1 MSSAALLPLRKAT
14 ALYNYTPDEEDEL
27 ELHEGDVVCVT
38 KEQDDGWCRGFV
50 ESDPIKHLG
59 LFPSNYVR
67 NVTPPPPSTISALP
81 PSHLPPYRPVV
92 TVKAPIARRAKA
104 SFDYLPR
111 GEYSCRFYYHDGA
124 RTFVEPDELTL
135 RMGDVVVVLET
146 LDDGWCRGYIASDS
160 SHHEGLFPANYV
172 DMQEDSWTTT
182 SHLGNT
188 ASKSPTKPA
197 PSKAYPALDNTT
209 PLDDNE
215 SDDDD
220 PHWRHKGKSINLTH
234 GGSRALHPSAV
245 EATEP
250 RASLESMQ
258 EPADLKEQP
267 LPEGES
273 GYYDDRGN
281 YVMADGGYY
290 SPDGLYFPKI
300 LDPTT
305 TPAGYYDADGYY
317 ITDSGYFDLQGHY
330 HDNTTEAT
338 TTKPSKVNAAKTSI
352 GSVVQLKQA
361 LKRAKANADAAQAA
375 RLEAETQMQMELEAR
390 RRSERAAAAR
400 VERERAH
407 EAQTKVIQQ
416 TIQNQI
422 QKQLAKST
430 PPPFAHQQHEVQ
442 PVEHIQRWYRSQTSR
457 THLRQVMAA
466 VARKQPRPRHLPPK
480 NTKATVPPPMR
491 PPRLNSPASAL
502 HPSSSLLPIFTT
514 DVAQISQLATLIA
527 NSVNVELSK
536 RMRAH
541 DLQLDRLVTSVTH
554 LQKAID
560 KHNGSLERVFSNQDR
575 PPPQDVKAVLGN
587 AKLPSLLPKATYSN
601 YVSNVVVAPPTT
613 STGLYYN
620 SSPTKQLRSIKQLPS
635 KLPQQTSSR
644 ASKLPV
650 LRSPTKARTKWPSR
664 KLK

>member
-50 ESDPIKHLG
+50 ESDPIKHMG

-250 RASLESMQ
+250 RAYLESMQ

-338 TTKPSKVNAAKTSI
+338 TTKQSKENAAKTGTSI

-407 EAQTKVIQQ
+407 EAQTK
-416 TIQNQI
+416 
-422 QKQLAKST
+422 
-430 PPPFAHQQHEVQ
+430 
-442 PVEHIQRWYRSQTSR
+442 
-457 THLRQVMAA
+457 
-466 VARKQPRPRHLPPK
+466 
-480 NTKATVPPPMR
+480 
-491 PPRLNSPASAL
+491 
-502 HPSSSLLPIFTT
+502 
-514 DVAQISQLATLIA
+514 
-527 NSVNVELSK
+527 
-536 RMRAH
+536 
-541 DLQLDRLVTSVTH
+541 
-554 LQKAID
+554 
-560 KHNGSLERVFSNQDR
+560 
-575 PPPQDVKAVLGN
+575 
-587 AKLPSLLPKATYSN
+587 
-601 YVSNVVVAPPTT
+601 
-613 STGLYYN
+613 
-620 SSPTKQLRSIKQLPS
+620 
-635 KLPQQTSSR
+635 
-644 ASKLPV
+644 
-650 LRSPTKARTKWPSR
+650 
-664 KLK
+664 

>member
-67 NVTPPPPSTISALP
+67 NVTQPPPSTISALP

-124 RTFVEPDELTL
+124 RTFVEPDELPL

-188 ASKSPTKPA
+188 AS
-197 PSKAYPALDNTT
+197 
-209 PLDDNE
+209 
-215 SDDDD
+215 
-220 PHWRHKGKSINLTH
+220 KSINLTH

-338 TTKPSKVNAAKTSI
+338 TTKQSKVNAAKTSI

-407 EAQTKVIQQ
+407 EAQTK
-416 TIQNQI
+416 
-422 QKQLAKST
+422 A
-430 PPPFAHQQHEVQ
+430 E
-442 PVEHIQRWYRSQTSR
+442 
-457 THLRQVMAA
+457 
-466 VARKQPRPRHLPPK
+466 
-480 NTKATVPPPMR
+480 
-491 PPRLNSPASAL
+491 
-502 HPSSSLLPIFTT
+502 PIC
-514 DVAQISQLATLIA
+514 
-527 NSVNVELSK
+527 
-536 RMRAH
+536 
-541 DLQLDRLVTSVTH
+541 
-554 LQKAID
+554 D
-560 KHNGSLERVFSNQDR
+560 K
-575 PPPQDVKAVLGN
+575 
-587 AKLPSLLPKATYSN
+587 
-601 YVSNVVVAPPTT
+601 
-613 STGLYYN
+613 
-620 SSPTKQLRSIKQLPS
+620 
-635 KLPQQTSSR
+635 
-644 ASKLPV
+644 
-650 LRSPTKARTKWPSR
+650 
-664 KLK
+664 

>member
-50 ESDPIKHLG
+50 ESDPIKHMG

-188 ASKSPTKPA
+188 AS
-197 PSKAYPALDNTT
+197 
-209 PLDDNE
+209 
-215 SDDDD
+215 
-220 PHWRHKGKSINLTH
+220 KSINLTH

-407 EAQTKVIQQ
+407 EAQTKRDCARRSLSVARSKKLQQ
-416 TIQNQI
+416 
-422 QKQLAKST
+422 
-430 PPPFAHQQHEVQ
+430 HQQQ
-442 PVEHIQRWYRSQTSR
+442 
-457 THLRQVMAA
+457 
-466 VARKQPRPRHLPPK
+466 
-480 NTKATVPPPMR
+480 
-491 PPRLNSPASAL
+491 
-502 HPSSSLLPIFTT
+502 
-514 DVAQISQLATLIA
+514 
-527 NSVNVELSK
+527 
-536 RMRAH
+536 
-541 DLQLDRLVTSVTH
+541 
-554 LQKAID
+554 QKAND
-560 KHNGSLERVFSNQDR
+560 HHH
-575 PPPQDVKAVLGN
+575 
-587 AKLPSLLPKATYSN
+587 
-601 YVSNVVVAPPTT
+601 
-613 STGLYYN
+613 
-620 SSPTKQLRSIKQLPS
+620 
-635 KLPQQTSSR
+635 
-644 ASKLPV
+644 
-650 LRSPTKARTKWPSR
+650 
-664 KLK
+664 